1 MKGIRIRWHAVVPAI
16 GVATGILTSPQ
27 VLAALPEKWSNTILG
42 ISAVAAVFF
51 PAVATN
57 RPPHDPPVDNPNVPP
72 QQFRSK

>member
-1 MKGIRIRWHAVVPAI
+1 MKGVRIRWHAVVPAI

-42 ISAVAAVFF
+42 VSAIAAVFF

-57 RPPHDPPVDNPNVPP
+57 RPPSQPVDDPNLPP
-72 QQFRSK
+72 SQFRSK